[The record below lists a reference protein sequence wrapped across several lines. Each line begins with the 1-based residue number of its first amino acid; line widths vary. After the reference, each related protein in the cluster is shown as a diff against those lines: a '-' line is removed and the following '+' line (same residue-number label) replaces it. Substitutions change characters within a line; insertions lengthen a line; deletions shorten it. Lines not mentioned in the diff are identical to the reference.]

1 MKILSKIVLTLCALT
16 MAVASLNASTEQDH
30 SKVGD
35 RCTYADLLAFRKL
48 RAQENE
54 ENEQKVAQIP
64 AEEHPVPQNEG
75 EDRISAG
82 WLFNPT
88 LSHHGAHHHAI
99 NISPK
104 GDTLELEDGSI
115 WSTSHSDRHKSK
127 DWLADDILVLT
138 PNHSWFSS
146 YDYRFTNQT
155 TGSSIEANITLGPI
169 LANKNV
175 HRIFA
180 MDAAKGI
187 LTLSDGSQWDMSWFD
202 HAIVEE
208 FQVHD
213 FVILG
218 NNDGWWKS
226 FNPNIMFNCATMKH
240 ARASRVN

>member
-1 MKILSKIVLTLCALT
+1 MKILSKLVLTLCAFT
-16 MAVASLNASTEQDH
+16 MAFTSLSAGTDQEH

-35 RCTYADLLAFRKL
+35 RCTYEQLLAFRKM
-48 RAQENE
+48 RAQEDEANQQ
-54 ENEQKVAQIP
+54 NIAQIP
-64 AEEHPVPQNEG
+64 EEEHPAAQEEG
-75 EDRISAG
+75 RISAG

-88 LSHHGAHHHAI
+88 LSHHGSHHHAI

-115 WSTSHSDRHKSK
+115 WSTSHGDRHKSK
-127 DWLADDILVLT
+127 DWLPEDILTLT

-146 YDYRFTNQT
+146 YDYRFNNQT
-155 TGSSIEANITLGPI
+155 TGSSIEVNITLGPL

-187 LTLSDGSQWDMSWFD
+187 LTLTDGSQWDMSWFD
-202 HAIVEE
+202 RAIVDE

-218 NNDGWWKS
+218 TNDGWWKS
-226 FNPNIMFNCATMKH
+226 FNPNIIFNCATMKH